1 MLSTFVKELYFK
13 TPTEEMTYSVQL
25 LVAYKIPLEIFYVH
39 FKIFIATT
47 YQILGYK
54 PQLKVMWYILKI
66 PSDEI

>member
-1 MLSTFVKELYFK
+1 
-13 TPTEEMTYSVQL
+13 MTYSVQL
-25 LVAYKIPLEIFYVH
+25 LVAYKISLEIFYVH